1 MNFLTSKPPQLIYSI
16 ALPAAIGVG
25 YLLATPLELTSLAVV
40 LVLTSTLC
48 IPIFLRWYHPLMIF
62 CWNATVTVFFL
73 PGRPSLWMVMA
84 VLGLGL
90 AILNW
95 IMDRQTWRQ
104 QVPAVSFTLILFAL
118 IVVIT
123 AKVAGG
129 LGLYSFGSENYG
141 GKGYF
146 YILGA
151 VAGYFALSSRA
162 IPAAQAPLWVGVYFL
177 AGLTAAVG
185 DVLAHLGP
193 STYFLRLFFPGGQFN
208 GQTAAETSGAAG
220 MLRLGGVSAACVV
233 SYCFMLSR
241 FGIRGIFDLGKPWR
255 LLLFLL
261 IIAASLLGGFRSVL
275 AIMLMVFAVQF
286 FFEGLLRTFL
296 FPLFL
301 IGGIIALLLL
311 IPLADKLPASIQ
323 RTLSI
328 LPVAVDPAIRIQA
341 ENSARWRLEMWNDLL
356 PDLHKYLIM
365 GKGYSIDP
373 TEMYLTDESV
383 KRGLLPEYANSML
396 AGDYHSGPLSLYV
409 PFGSVGV
416 IGFALFLFASTRVL
430 YRNYRYGDPAL
441 ARINTFLLSLFVAR
455 IIAFVFIFGAI
466 SSELYCFTGLIGLSV
481 ALNGGGKN
489 VPGPE
494 PVRM

>member
-129 LGLYSFGSENYG
+129 LGLYSFGSESYG

-162 IPAAQAPLWVGVYFL
+162 IPAAPRNRLRESAP
-177 AGLTAAVG
+177 A
-185 DVLAHLGP
+185 
-193 STYFLRLFFPGGQFN
+193 
-208 GQTAAETSGAAG
+208 
-220 MLRLGGVSAACVV
+220 SAAPRPGAPPSCGG
-233 SYCFMLSR
+233 R
-241 FGIRGIFDLGKPWR
+241 F
-255 LLLFLL
+255 
-261 IIAASLLGGFRSVL
+261 
-275 AIMLMVFAVQF
+275 Q
-286 FFEGLLRTFL
+286 
-296 FPLFL
+296 
-301 IGGIIALLLL
+301 
-311 IPLADKLPASIQ
+311 
-323 RTLSI
+323 
-328 LPVAVDPAIRIQA
+328 
-341 ENSARWRLEMWNDLL
+341 
-356 PDLHKYLIM
+356 
-365 GKGYSIDP
+365 
-373 TEMYLTDESV
+373 
-383 KRGLLPEYANSML
+383 
-396 AGDYHSGPLSLYV
+396 
-409 PFGSVGV
+409 
-416 IGFALFLFASTRVL
+416 
-430 YRNYRYGDPAL
+430 
-441 ARINTFLLSLFVAR
+441 
-455 IIAFVFIFGAI
+455 
-466 SSELYCFTGLIGLSV
+466 
-481 ALNGGGKN
+481 
-489 VPGPE
+489 
-494 PVRM
+494 